1 MDEKGSI
8 WEFNDP
14 SMNEA
19 HFRAVLEKTTGDERL
34 EILNNIAWD
43 LHDRGHF
50 EQALPYFEDALVE
63 CARSGKPDQIQSARW
78 SVARCLRSLGRYQDA
93 LEILLELEAE
103 QSMTGLVAENVLTE
117 ISANQIAA
125 KLKPRC

>member
-1 MDEKGSI
+1 MDDIGSF
-8 WEFNDP
+8 WEFNDF
-14 SMNEA
+14 SKSEA
-19 HFRAVLEKTTGDERL
+19 RLKTVLEKTTGDERL

-63 CARSGKPDQIQSARW
+63 RARRGKPGQIQSARW

-117 ISANQIAA
+117 ISANQIAT